1 MLRQVYFFCL
11 SNEFKIYFFNFTA
24 LISIDHRSRF
34 SNTDRSNTTIKPKYL
49 CQSTNFQQF
58 LTGSVIFH
66 GKSQIFFPQGSIL
79 QSCKHR
85 KNCLG
90 NQQVMYQHQNNS
102 HDGCVTISINLTL
115 LMCPS
120 FLKGFTLSDPGFLT
134 VEEEVANGKGL

>member
-34 SNTDRSNTTIKPKYL
+34 SNTDRSNTTIELKYVY
-49 CQSTNFQQF
+49 QSTNFQQF

-102 HDGCVTISINLTL
+102 WLCYDYKFNFTNV
-115 LMCPS
+115 S
-120 FLKGFTLSDPGFLT
+120 FIFERLHFVRSGFSYG
-134 VEEEVANGKGL
+134 